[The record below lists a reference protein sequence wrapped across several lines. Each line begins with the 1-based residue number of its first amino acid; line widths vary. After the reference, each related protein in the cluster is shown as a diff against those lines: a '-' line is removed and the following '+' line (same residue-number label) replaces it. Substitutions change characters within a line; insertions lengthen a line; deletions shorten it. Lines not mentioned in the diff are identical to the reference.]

1 MTDTISEEKRSE
13 VMSFV
18 RSADTK
24 PEWIL
29 RCGLHRMGF
38 RYRLRDKR
46 LPGTPDLVF
55 PKYRTVVFVHGCFWH
70 RHEGCRRASFPK
82 SRQAFW
88 AEKFARNVERDARTR
103 TKLEQAGWRVI
114 VVWECELEDD
124 TEATLDR
131 IARSLRI
138 PETEGLSEGSPPSR
152 ELLDAAS
159 EKVRLRVASY
169 KKVNKT
175 PLPDF

>member
-1 MTDTISEEKRSE
+1 MTDTVSVEKRSE
-13 VMSFV
+13 VMSSI

-29 RCGLHRMGF
+29 RFGLHRMGF
-38 RYRLRDKR
+38 RYRLRDR
-46 LPGTPDLVF
+46 SLPGTPDLVF

-70 RHEGCRRASFPK
+70 RHEGCRRATFPK

-88 AEKFARNVERDARTR
+88 AEKFAGNVERDARTR
-103 TKLEQAGWRVI
+103 TELENAGWRVL
-114 VVWECELEDD
+114 VVWECELQDA
-124 TEATLDR
+124 TEATLER
-131 IARSLRI
+131 VAGTLRSQENREL
-138 PETEGLSEGSPPSR
+138 TSEAPPRR

-169 KKVNKT
+169 KAGK
-175 PLPDF
+175 FSSGE

>member
-1 MTDTISEEKRSE
+1 MTDILSEKKRSE
-13 VMSFV
+13 TMSSI

-38 RYRLRDKR
+38 RYRLRDKK

-70 RHEGCRRASFPK
+70 RHEGCRKATFPK

-88 AEKFARNVERDARTR
+88 AEKFAGNVERDAWVRAE
-103 TKLEQAGWRVI
+103 LERAGWRVI
-114 VVWECELEDD
+114 IVWECELERD
-124 TEATLDR
+124 TEATLER
-131 IARSLRI
+131 TARSLRA
-138 PETEGLSEGSPPSR
+138 PSDAEPPAAPPPRR
-152 ELLDAAS
+152 ELLDIAS

-169 KKVNKT
+169 KRVDK
-175 PLPDF
+175 PLLSGF